1 MNAETQKLSSILCAD
16 ICDADGLRKKLGD
29 TEAVRAMERCL
40 SRMERVTRVAKGR
53 TVKAADGQLRVIF
66 GSADA
71 AAEAAGE
78 MQRQVNALPPVSGI
92 RLAIRIGFHH
102 GELSEKN
109 GEENNEAEVDGAA
122 MNLALR
128 LAGAAK
134 AGQVLTTAET
144 VELLPARQ
152 REKTRAAEPLSVEDE
167 AAAAGEPVQVFEILW
182 EQSEDGPIA
191 FISAQPPSAKDLR
204 LRLRL
209 GTDEVWLSEH
219 QPTVS
224 IGRDPN
230 AGVVIRDTRA
240 SRNHARIELRHNR
253 YVLIDES
260 VNGTHV
266 KFRVT
271 PELVLKRTEIPLH
284 GRGHIGCGYS
294 TADISGKPLEFE
306 VFDRPPKAGK
316 PEEAADY

>member
-1 MNAETQKLSSILCAD
+1 MNTETQNLSSVLLAD
-16 ICDADGLRKKLGD
+16 ICDSARLREKLGD
-29 TEAVRAMERCL
+29 TEAARAIERCL

-53 TVKAADGQLRVIF
+53 IVKPAGNSQLMVLF
-66 GSADA
+66 GSPDA
-71 AAEAAGE
+71 AAQAASE
-78 MQRQVNALPPVSGI
+78 IQRQVSILTPVSGI
-92 RLAIRIGFHH
+92 RLAVRIGFHH
-102 GELSEKN
+102 GEAS
-109 GEENNEAEVDGAA
+109 EENNEVSGAA
-122 MNLALR
+122 VDLAQR
-128 LAGAAK
+128 LADLAK
-134 AGQVLTTAET
+134 AGQVLTTAGTMALLSSEQRDKSSVIESGTLDMGEET
-144 VELLPARQ
+144 GGAIPVVEVLWNQ
-152 REKTRAAEPLSVEDE
+152 NDE
-167 AAAAGEPVQVFEILW
+167 GSIT
-182 EQSEDGPIA
+182 
-191 FISAQPPSAKDLR
+191 FISAQSPSARDLR

-209 GTDEVWLSEH
+209 GDDELWLSGN
-219 QPTVS
+219 QPKAS
-224 IGRDPN
+224 IGRGSD
-230 AGVVIRDTRA
+230 ADLVLHDTRA